1 MFSLSSALCGN
12 TGFFP
17 GESLRNSRRR
27 SRNLWNSFQD
37 VHAQLK
43 QQTVAAIPASL
54 ASDDSHRMLQDG
66 TKIIIIPCLPT
77 WAGSSFPDSKNS
89 LRNSRTLA
97 IKSRVF
103 HRFSTFAASVHLL
116 QYCYWPGLRHHRSQ
130 HNSEFLPPLNSPRRL
145 RVAFSVCC
153 RLLLITQRPTAVLFF
168 SFFGHFYE
176 IFSSRARPVPCR
188 IVQCLVTCV
197 LVFMY
202 LRTLVSCGFCC
213 LIWDQIKSDWCWGN
227 KWTGVFNNLWYA
239 VTLNKNMETR
249 CEYCFIISVLMSF
262 DNEDCW

>member
-1 MFSLSSALCGN
+1 MTVPGCRRAERIQRCCPIAGRNHNTRSGMVPRLPFPTLAGSILLMRRIRCDQKQPHFSNEEPCFPQIFHICGLSSATAILLL
-12 TGFFP
+12 TRIT
-17 GESLRNSRRR
+17 SLS
-27 SRNLWNSFQD
+27 
-37 VHAQLK
+37 VTAQPWIS
-43 QQTVAAIPASL
+43 IPPELTTS
-54 ASDDSHRMLQDG
+54 
-66 TKIIIIPCLPT
+66 P
-77 WAGSSFPDSKNS
+77 
-89 LRNSRTLA
+89 LR
-97 IKSRVF
+97 
-103 HRFSTFAASVHLL
+103 
-116 QYCYWPGLRHHRSQ
+116 C
-130 HNSEFLPPLNSPRRL
+130 L
-145 RVAFSVCC
+145 RVAFSVSC
-153 RLLLITQRPTAVLFF
+153 RLLRVAQRPTAIFF
-168 SFFGHFYE
+168 FWV
-176 IFSSRARPVPCR
+176 ILRCFSSRARPVPCR

>member
-27 SRNLWNSFQD
+27 SRNLWNSFRD

-77 WAGSSFPDSKNS
+77 WAGSSFPDSNNL

-153 RLLLITQRPTAVLFF
+153 RLLLITQRPTAVFF
-168 SFFGHFYE
+168 FFGHFYW
-176 IFSSRARPVPCR
+176 IFFFTCAPSPVSNRAVFGNVRVGLYVP
-188 IVQCLVTCV
+188 QNTC
-197 LVFMY
+197 
-202 LRTLVSCGFCC
+202 
-213 LIWDQIKSDWCWGN
+213 
-227 KWTGVFNNLWYA
+227 
-239 VTLNKNMETR
+239 
-249 CEYCFIISVLMSF
+249 
-262 DNEDCW
+262 

>member
-1 MFSLSSALCGN
+1 MFSTDFPHLRPQRIYCN
-12 TGFFP
+12 TVTDQDYVIVGHSTTLNFDPPWTHHVAFVLPPCCLQCLLPPAARCSTPVFGFF
-17 GESLRNSRRR
+17 LVIFMR
-27 SRNLWNSFQD
+27 
-37 VHAQLK
+37 
-43 QQTVAAIPASL
+43 
-54 ASDDSHRMLQDG
+54 
-66 TKIIIIPCLPT
+66 C
-77 WAGSSFPDSKNS
+77 
-89 LRNSRTLA
+89 
-97 IKSRVF
+97 
-103 HRFSTFAASVHLL
+103 
-116 QYCYWPGLRHHRSQ
+116 
-130 HNSEFLPPLNSPRRL
+130 
-145 RVAFSVCC
+145 
-153 RLLLITQRPTAVLFF
+153 
-168 SFFGHFYE
+168 
-176 IFSSRARPVPCR
+176 FSSRARPVPCR